1 MGDADRTQTS
11 PGAGPE
17 VACAAPLASP
27 KSEIKRKSPAQRA
40 AIEGQVLPI
49 DLPLTNQQS
58 RLPAYQLKSESR
70 RTRVPA
76 GRLGARESGASRTRR
91 CSAHGSIFTLR
102 SGQRCTAASS
112 CRVAIPCRE
121 FRMRKREG
129 ENVASCT
136 ERHILDPIDH
146 VTHRRSVHRLA
157 RIEVPECT
165 AGPSLN
171 RFQRPGIIPKEHQ
184 STGGG

>member
-1 MGDADRTQTS
+1 M
-11 PGAGPE
+11 
-17 VACAAPLASP
+17 
-27 KSEIKRKSPAQRA
+27 
-40 AIEGQVLPI
+40 
-49 DLPLTNQQS
+49 
-58 RLPAYQLKSESR
+58 
-70 RTRVPA
+70 
-76 GRLGARESGASRTRR
+76 
-91 CSAHGSIFTLR
+91 
-102 SGQRCTAASS
+102 
-112 CRVAIPCRE
+112 AIPGRE
-121 FRMRKREG
+121 FLMRKREG

-184 STGGG
+184 STGGGQRPSPGIAVADLGITPDWLSL